1 VARNFPH
8 WLKAYCDFTA
18 TSEAPL
24 DFHFWTGV
32 STVAAVLRRR
42 VWKDEL
48 LFKWTPN
55 FYIVFVGPAGIVTKS
70 TTLNIGYQLLR
81 AVPNISF
88 GPDSMTWHGLAR
100 RFEAAVEY
108 ANYKD
113 PLGKDHKILMS
124 PLTCSISELG
134 TFLRPDDKGLV
145 SFLTDVWDGKER
157 PFDHVTKD
165 SGALK
170 IENPWLNII
179 GATTPEW
186 MQDNFP
192 ASMLTQ
198 GIGSRIVF
206 VYGETKRHLT
216 AYPSR
221 AQKPADYH
229 ATEQKLIA
237 DLVEMSK
244 LVGPYDLTE
253 DAYKWGEAWYA
264 RHHGNTRSTSMASG
278 RYGGYLARKQTH
290 LHKLAMILAAAQRDA
305 LRIEQSDLE
314 LASSILENTEK
325 SMIRVFENVGIVDE
339 AKHVAEIV
347 AMVRV
352 YKWITAQE
360 LYRLCYNVMSERDFR
375 QALKIAVEGDLLMV
389 EVRNGVRGVAPHSL
403 TVH

>member
-192 ASMLTQ
+192 AGDRLQDRLRLRRNQAAPDRIS
-198 GIGSRIVF
+198 IAGS
-206 VYGETKRHLT
+206 E
-216 AYPSR
+216 
-221 AQKPADYH
+221 
-229 ATEQKLIA
+229 
-237 DLVEMSK
+237 
-244 LVGPYDLTE
+244 
-253 DAYKWGEAWYA
+253 
-264 RHHGNTRSTSMASG
+264 ASG
-278 RYGGYLARKQTH
+278 LSCDRTEADRRSGRNVET
-290 LHKLAMILAAAQRDA
+290 RRP
-305 LRIEQSDLE
+305 LRSD
-314 LASSILENTEK
+314 
-325 SMIRVFENVGIVDE
+325 RG
-339 AKHVAEIV
+339 
-347 AMVRV
+347 
-352 YKWITAQE
+352 
-360 LYRLCYNVMSERDFR
+360 RLQM
-375 QALKIAVEGDLLMV
+375 G
-389 EVRNGVRGVAPHSL
+389 
-403 TVH
+403 